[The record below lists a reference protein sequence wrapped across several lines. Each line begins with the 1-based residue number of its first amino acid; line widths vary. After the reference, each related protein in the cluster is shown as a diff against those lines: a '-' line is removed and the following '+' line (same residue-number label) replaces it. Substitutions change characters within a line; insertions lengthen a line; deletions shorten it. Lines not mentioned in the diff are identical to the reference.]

1 MKNRK
6 LVLDELK
13 AFAFGYRIPESTIRS
28 WNSNLLRNPNCLPLH
43 KRTIKSDFQ
52 LTDSEE
58 IAIAEIIRKV
68 YDDHNIP
75 ITNNIV
81 K

>member
-1 MKNRK
+1 MNGIWNTMKNRK

-13 AFAFGYRIPESTIRS
+13 AFAFDYRIPESTVPS
-28 WNSNLLRNPNCLPLH
+28 WNSNLFGNPNWLPLH

-58 IAIAEIIRKV
+58 IAIVQFHA
-68 YDDHNIP
+68 
-75 ITNNIV
+75 
-81 K
+81 